1 MDDEFAQTIRWSDHE
16 EHILIPQDDY
26 DYESDRMRTK
36 FEKADDVVADTSTE
50 VEEFVKSSYDYTNNQ
65 FPKGETAVNPAV
77 EKKFGDAQIKT
88 AQEAIAKLMSDKD
101 PKMSRIKKLA
111 GIQQ

>member
-1 MDDEFAQTIRWSDHE
+1 MDDEFAQTWSSGGLITKM
-16 EHILIPQDDY
+16 HILIHKMIMIMKKT
-26 DYESDRMRTK
+26 EKK
-36 FEKADDVVADTSTE
+36 FEKADDVVADKSTE
-50 VEEFVKSSYDYTNNQ
+50 VEEFVKSFYDYTNNQ
-65 FPKGETAVNPAV
+65 FPKGETAVNTAV

-111 GIQQ
+111 GIP